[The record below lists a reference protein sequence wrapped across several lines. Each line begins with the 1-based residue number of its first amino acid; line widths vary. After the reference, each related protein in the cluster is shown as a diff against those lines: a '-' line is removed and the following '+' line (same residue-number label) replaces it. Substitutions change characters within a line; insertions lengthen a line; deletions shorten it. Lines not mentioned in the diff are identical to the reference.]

1 MERSVERS
9 LAELEAI
16 VRNKLCRYCTDRTPE
31 GCCGLERPEECALFR
46 LFPQVV
52 HAIQSTDSDNVNDY
66 VAAIRGE
73 VCVICQEQSTD
84 GSCEKR
90 HDVQCTLDAYLLLVV
105 DAIEEAT
112 GRDFGRAA
120 LDAGRRWTSPAV
132 LSH

>member
-1 MERSVERS
+1 MERS
-9 LAELEAI
+9 LAELEI
-16 VRNKLCRYCTDRTPE
+16 LVRNKLCRFCADRAAD
-31 GCCGLERPEECALFR
+31 GGCGLEQPGECALFR

-52 HAIQSTDSDNVNDY
+52 HAIQSTNSDNINDY
-66 VAAIRGE
+66 VMAIRGG
-73 VCVICQEQSTD
+73 VCVLCQEQSKD

-120 LDAGRRWTSPAV
+120 LDAGRRWTSHVAPV
-132 LSH
+132 VHPR